1 MYIVY
6 CIPIFIQRQEE
17 VYYKVKRQPVFS
29 TVIDQTLRHK
39 VLDLIRNAILTGK
52 LAAGEPLPE
61 NEIAKQMGV
70 SRMPV
75 REAMRDLEH
84 EGLLISHPHRGTV
97 VATVDEDEVDQ
108 LYLLR
113 AELEGFTVRSLMEK
127 NTPGIVTKLQ
137 QLLKDMEAS
146 ASKGNLTVLAE
157 KDLEYHWTIVSSSG
171 YQILARVWRS
181 MDGPIRVRLYRAIT
195 GVYREDLIR
204 YTANSHQ
211 LPTDAIASGNI
222 ERAVAAIKTH
232 IIETRTVIEKGLNN
246 E

>member
-1 MYIVY
+1 MKRE
-6 CIPIFIQRQEE
+6 PI
-17 VYYKVKRQPVFS
+17 FS

-39 VLDLIRNAILTGK
+39 VLELIRNAILTGK
-52 LAAGEPLPE
+52 LAPGEYLRE

-75 REAMRDLEH
+75 REALRELEY
-84 EGLLISHPHRGTV
+84 EGLLISNPHRSSMVT
-97 VATVDEDEVDQ
+97 TVDEDEVDQ

-113 AELEGFTVRSLMEK
+113 AELEGFAVHSLMEK
-127 NTPGIVTKLQ
+127 NTPGLISKLEK
-137 QLLKDMEAS
+137 LLEDMEAS
-146 ASKGNLTVLAE
+146 ACKGDLTVLAE

-181 MDGPIRVRLYRAIT
+181 MDGPIRARLYRAMT
-195 GVYREDLIR
+195 GVYGEDLIR
-204 YTANSHQ
+204 YTADSHQ
-211 LPTDAIASGNI
+211 VPTEAIASGDI

-246 E
+246 D